1 MKIVSMNVG
10 VPRKIQWRDR
20 EVVTSI
26 FKSPVMGPVMV
37 YRLNL
42 EGDRQSDLEMVTQ
55 PRIPSYKLGLRL
67 GRMDIVKRFLAS
79 NRSGV
84 YFSVMKE
91 GDVAIGDTVG
101 RIKEDGE
108 RISVMEINRA
118 VANGG
123 EDPLFLHRAAQHPV
137 LPTGLR
143 EHFLAQ
149 SASTER
155 T

>member
-10 VPRKIQWRDR
+10 VPRKIEWRDR

-67 GRMDIVKRFLAS
+67 GVW
-79 NRSGV
+79 
-84 YFSVMKE
+84 
-91 GDVAIGDTVG
+91 
-101 RIKEDGE
+101 
-108 RISVMEINRA
+108 IS
-118 VANGG
+118 
-123 EDPLFLHRAAQHPV
+123 
-137 LPTGLR
+137 
-143 EHFLAQ
+143 
-149 SASTER
+149 
-155 T
+155 